1 MGLKK
6 LAAKVAEYQERLASG
21 HAAKIGPEHVQQV
34 LDKLRR
40 KEAELLSRIA
50 NETESAARDELEHKL
65 HVAREH
71 IARAEWLHRKL
82 F

>member
-6 LAAKVAEYQERLASG
+6 LAAKVAEYQERLAAG
-21 HAAKIGPEHVQQV
+21 HAKKIEPEHVKQV

-40 KEAELLSRIA
+40 KEADLLVRLA
-50 NETESAARDELEHKL
+50 TETDEAERADVERKL

-71 IARAEWLHRKL
+71 IERAEWLRREL
-82 F
+82 G